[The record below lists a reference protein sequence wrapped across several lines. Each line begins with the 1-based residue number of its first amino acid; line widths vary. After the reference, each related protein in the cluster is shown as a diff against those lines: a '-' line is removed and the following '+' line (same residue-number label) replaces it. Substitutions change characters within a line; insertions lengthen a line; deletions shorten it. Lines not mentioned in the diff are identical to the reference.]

1 MTIEPAGRETAVT
14 RYAVEESVATITLDR
29 PERHN
34 AWTSEMG
41 EQYFDHL
48 ERAAA
53 DPDVRA
59 IVVTGAGSSFCPGL
73 DMGGLAAVAT
83 AGEAR
88 GGTRPPTFPL
98 TIPKPIVAAINGA
111 CAGIG
116 LSLALMCD
124 LRFAAAG
131 AKLTTSFARRGLVA
145 EHGTSW
151 VLPRLIGTARALDL
165 LLSGRVVLA
174 EEARDLGLVNF
185 VVPRDQVLP
194 AALDYARDL
203 ARNASPTSMSVIKR
217 QVLRHL
223 DLTLDEALAE
233 SNVLMA
239 ESLRRPDVAEGV
251 ASFVE
256 RRPPRFEPLSQRK
269 ARPAG

>member
-1 MTIEPAGRETAVT
+1 MTAGAAVT
-14 RYAVEESVATITLDR
+14 RYQVNGSVATITLDR

-34 AWTSEMG
+34 AWTAEMG

-48 ERAAA
+48 EHAAA

-59 IVVTGAGSSFCPGL
+59 IVVTGAGRSFCPGL
-73 DMGGLAAVAT
+73 DMGGLASVAT

-88 GGTRPPTFPL
+88 GGTRPQTFPL
-98 TIPKPIVAAINGA
+98 GIPKPIVAAINGA

-124 LRFAAAG
+124 IRFAASG

-151 VLPRLIGTARALDL
+151 ILPRLVGTARALDL
-165 LLSGRVVLA
+165 LLSARVVLA
-174 EEARDLGLVNF
+174 EEALELGLVNF
-185 VVPRDQVLP
+185 VLPPEQVLP
-194 AALDYARDL
+194 AALDYAGDL

-223 DLTLDEALAE
+223 DLTLDGALAE
-233 SNVLMA
+233 SNALMA

-256 RRPPRFEPLSQRK
+256 RRQPRFEPLTG
-269 ARPAG
+269 PADPAAG

>member
-1 MTIEPAGRETAVT
+1 MTIESTAGEAAVV
-14 RYAVEESVATITLDR
+14 RYELEDAVATITLDR

-41 EQYFDHL
+41 ERYFDHL

-53 DPDVRA
+53 DPEVRA
-59 IVVTGAGSSFCPGL
+59 IVVTGAGRSFCPGL
-73 DMGGLAAVAT
+73 DMGALAGVAD
-83 AGEAR
+83 AGSAEGAS
-88 GGTRPPTFPL
+88 RPQTFPL
-98 TIPKPIVAAINGA
+98 GIPKPIVCAINGA

-124 LRFAAAG
+124 IRFAAAG

-151 VLPRLIGTARALDL
+151 LLPRLVGTARALDL
-165 LLSGRVVLA
+165 LLSARVVLA
-174 EEARDLGLVNF
+174 EEAREMGLVNF
-185 VVPRDQVLP
+185 VVPPDELLP
-194 AALDYARDL
+194 AALAYARDL

-217 QVLRHL
+217 QVLRHVDLPL
-223 DLTLDEALAE
+223 DQAMAE
-233 SNVLMA
+233 SNALMA

-256 RRPPRFEPLSQRK
+256 RRPPRFAPL
-269 ARPAG
+269 GE

>member
-1 MTIEPAGRETAVT
+1 MSEAVT

-41 EQYFDHL
+41 EQYFDQL

-53 DPDVRA
+53 DTDVRA
-59 IVVTGAGSSFCPGL
+59 IVVTGAGRSFCPGL
-73 DMGGLAAVAT
+73 DMGGLAAVAS

-88 GGTRPPTFPL
+88 GVTRPQTFPL
-98 TIPKPIVAAINGA
+98 GIPKPIIAAINGA

-124 LRFAAAG
+124 IRFAAAG

-151 VLPRLIGTARALDL
+151 VLPRLVGTARALDL
-165 LLSGRVVLA
+165 LLSARVVLA
-174 EEARDLGLVNF
+174 EEALELGLVNF
-185 VVPRDQVLP
+185 VVPPERVLP

-217 QVLRHL
+217 QILRHL
-223 DLTLDEALAE
+223 DLPLDEALAE
-233 SNVLMA
+233 SNALMA
-239 ESLRRPDVAEGV
+239 ESLQRPDVAEGV

-256 RRPPRFEPLSQRK
+256 RRPPRFAAL
-269 ARPAG
+269 AR

>member
-1 MTIEPAGRETAVT
+1 MTIEPAVI
-14 RYAVEESVATITLDR
+14 RYAVDDSVATITLDR

-59 IVVTGAGSSFCPGL
+59 IVVTGAGRSFCPGL

-88 GGTRPPTFPL
+88 GGTRPQTFPL
-98 TIPKPIVAAINGA
+98 GIPKPIIAAINGA

-124 LRFAAAG
+124 IRFAAAG
-131 AKLTTSFARRGLVA
+131 AKLTTAFARRGLVA

-151 VLPRLIGTARALDL
+151 VLPRLVGTARALDL
-165 LLSGRVVLA
+165 LLSARVVVA
-174 EEARDLGLVNF
+174 EEARELGLVNF
-185 VVPRDQVLP
+185 VVPPEQVLQ
-194 AALDYARDL
+194 AATDYARDL
-203 ARNASPTSMSVIKR
+203 AHNASPASMSVIKR

-233 SNVLMA
+233 SNALMA
-239 ESLRRPDVAEGV
+239 ESLRRLDVAEGV

-256 RRPPRFEPLSQRK
+256 RRPPRFEPLR
-269 ARPAG
+269 

>member
-1 MTIEPAGRETAVT
+1 MTIEPAGREAAVT

-34 AWTSEMG
+34 AWTVEMG

-53 DPDVRA
+53 DTGVRA
-59 IVVTGAGSSFCPGL
+59 IVVTGAGRSFCPGL
-73 DMGGLAAVAT
+73 DMGGLAAVAQ
-83 AGEAR
+83 AGAAR
-88 GGTRPPTFPL
+88 GGTRPQTFPL
-98 TIPKPIVAAINGA
+98 GIPKPIVAAINGA

-124 LRFAAAG
+124 IRFAAAG

-151 VLPRLIGTARALDL
+151 LLPRLVGTARALDL
-165 LLSGRVVLA
+165 LLSARVVLA
-174 EEARDLGLVNF
+174 EEARELGLVNF
-185 VVPRDQVLP
+185 VVPHDEVLP
-194 AALDYARDL
+194 AALSYARDL
-203 ARNASPTSMSVIKR
+203 ARNVSPASMSVIKR

-223 DLTLDEALAE
+223 DLPLDEAMAE
-233 SNVLMA
+233 SNALMA
-239 ESLRRPDVAEGV
+239 ESLRRPDAAEGV

-256 RRPPRFEPLSQRK
+256 RRPPRFQPL
-269 ARPAG
+269 AG

>member
-1 MTIEPAGRETAVT
+1 MTIEPAGRETAPT
-14 RYAVEESVATITLDR
+14 RYAVEDGVATITLDR

-34 AWTSEMG
+34 AWTAEMG

-59 IVVTGAGSSFCPGL
+59 IVVTGAGRSFCPGL

-83 AGEAR
+83 AGEAE
-88 GGTRPPTFPL
+88 GGARPQTFAL
-98 TIPKPIVAAINGA
+98 GIPKPVIAAINGA

-124 LRFAAAG
+124 IRFAAAG

-151 VLPRLIGTARALDL
+151 ILPRLVGTAHALDL
-165 LLSGRVVLA
+165 LFSGRVVLA

-185 VVPRDQVLP
+185 VVPPERVLA
-194 AALDYARDL
+194 AALDYARDV

-223 DLTLDEALAE
+223 DLTLDEAMAE
-233 SNVLMA
+233 SNALMA
-239 ESLRRPDVAEGV
+239 ESLRRPDAAEGV

-256 RRPPRFEPLSQRK
+256 KRPPRFAPL
-269 ARPAG
+269 

>member
-1 MTIEPAGRETAVT
+1 MTIERAGREEALT
-14 RYAVEESVATITLDR
+14 RYAVEDGVATITLSR

-34 AWTSEMG
+34 AWTPEMG

-53 DPDVRA
+53 DRDVRA
-59 IVVTGAGSSFCPGL
+59 IVVTGAGRSFCPGY
-73 DMGGLAAVAT
+73 DMSGLAAVAR
-83 AGEAR
+83 AGAAE
-88 GGTRPPTFPL
+88 GGRRPQTFPL
-98 TIPKPIVAAINGA
+98 GIPKPIVAGINGA

-124 LRFAAAG
+124 IRFAAAG
-131 AKLTTSFARRGLVA
+131 AKLTTSFSRRGLVA

-151 VLPRLIGTARALDL
+151 LLPRLVGTARALDL

-174 EEARDLGLVNF
+174 EEAMDMGLVNF
-185 VVPRDQVLP
+185 VVPPDRVLP
-194 AALDYARDL
+194 AALEYARDL
-203 ARNASPTSMSVIKR
+203 AANASPTSMSVVKR

-233 SNVLMA
+233 TNALMA
-239 ESLRRPDVAEGV
+239 ESLGRPDVAEGV
-251 ASFVE
+251 ASFLE
-256 RRPPRFEPLSQRK
+256 RRPPRFAPL
-269 ARPAG
+269 AP

>member
-14 RYAVEESVATITLDR
+14 RYAVEDGVATITLDR

-34 AWTSEMG
+34 AWTPEMG

-53 DPDVRA
+53 DPAVRA
-59 IVVTGAGSSFCPGL
+59 IVVTGAGRSFCPGL
-73 DMGGLAAVAT
+73 DMGGLSAVAT
-83 AGEAR
+83 AGEAER
-88 GGTRPPTFPL
+88 STRPQTFPL
-98 TIPKPIVAAINGA
+98 GIPKPVVAAINGA

-116 LSLALMCD
+116 LSMALMCD
-124 LRFAAAG
+124 IRFAAAG

-151 VLPRLIGTARALDL
+151 ILPRLVGTARALDL

-185 VVPRDQVLP
+185 VVPPERVL
-194 AALDYARDL
+194 AAAQDYARDV
-203 ARNASPTSMSVIKR
+203 ARNASPSSMSVIKR

-223 DLTLDEALAE
+223 DLTLEEALAE
-233 SNVLMA
+233 SNALMA

-256 RRPPRFEPLSQRK
+256 KRPPRFAPL
-269 ARPAG
+269 

>member
-1 MTIEPAGRETAVT
+1 MTIEPAGREGVVT
-14 RYAVEESVATITLDR
+14 RCVVEDRVATITLSR

-34 AWTSEMG
+34 AWTPEMG
-41 EQYFDHL
+41 EEYFDHL

-59 IVVTGAGSSFCPGL
+59 IVVTGAGKSFCPGA
-73 DMGGLAAVAT
+73 DMSGLAEVAAT
-83 AGEAR
+83 GAAP
-88 GGTRPPTFPL
+88 GGRRPQTLPL
-98 TIPKPIVAAINGA
+98 GIPKPIVAAINGA

-124 LRFAAAG
+124 IRFAAAG

-151 VLPRLIGTARALDL
+151 ILPRVLGTARALDL

-174 EEARDLGLVNF
+174 EEARELGLVNF
-185 VVPRDQVLP
+185 VVAREQVLP
-194 AALDYARDL
+194 AALEY

-223 DLTLDEALAE
+223 DLSLDEALAD
-233 SNVLMA
+233 SNALMA

-256 RRPPRFEPLSQRK
+256 RRPPRFEPLR
-269 ARPAG
+269 G

>member
-1 MTIEPAGRETAVT
+1 MTIEAAGREAAVT

-53 DPDVRA
+53 APDVRA
-59 IVVTGAGSSFCPGL
+59 IVVTGAGRSFCPGL
-73 DMGGLAAVAT
+73 DMAVLGEAAT
-83 AGEAR
+83 AAAAR
-88 GGTRPPTFPL
+88 GGTRPQTFPL
-98 TIPKPIVAAINGA
+98 GIPKPLIAAINGA

-124 LRFAAAG
+124 IRFAAAG

-151 VLPRLIGTARALDL
+151 LLPRLVGTARALDL
-165 LLSGRVVLA
+165 LLSARVVMA
-174 EEARDLGLVNF
+174 EEAHEMGLVNF
-185 VVPRDQVLP
+185 VVERERVLP

-203 ARNASPTSMSVIKR
+203 ARNVSPTSMSVIKR
-217 QVLRHL
+217 QVIRHL
-223 DLTLDEALAE
+223 DLPLDQALVE
-233 SNVLMA
+233 SNALMA

-256 RRPPRFEPLSQRK
+256 LRPPRFEPL
-269 ARPAG
+269 ARP

>member
-1 MTIEPAGRETAVT
+1 MPIEPGREAAVT
-14 RYAVEESVATITLDR
+14 RYVVEESVATITLDR

-41 EQYFDHL
+41 EQYFDQL

-53 DPDVRA
+53 DPGVRA
-59 IVVTGAGSSFCPGL
+59 IVVTGAGRSFCPGL
-73 DMGGLAAVAT
+73 DMGSLATVAS
-83 AGEAR
+83 AGSAQ
-88 GGTRPPTFPL
+88 GSSRPQTFPL
-98 TIPKPIVAAINGA
+98 GIPKPIIAAINGA

-124 LRFAAAG
+124 IRFAAAG
-131 AKLTTSFARRGLVA
+131 AKLTTAFARRGLIA

-151 VLPRLIGTARALDL
+151 LMPRLVGMARALDL
-165 LLSGRVVLA
+165 LLSARVVTA
-174 EEARDLGLVNF
+174 EEARELGLVNF
-185 VVPRDQVLP
+185 VVPQGQVLP

-203 ARNASPTSMSVIKR
+203 VQNVSPTSMSVIKR
-217 QVLRHL
+217 QVLRHVDLPL
-223 DLTLDEALAE
+223 DQALAE
-233 SNVLMA
+233 SNALMA

-256 RRPPRFEPLSQRK
+256 QRPPRFAPL
-269 ARPAG
+269 AR

>member
-1 MTIEPAGRETAVT
+1 MPIEPGREAAVT
-14 RYAVEESVATITLDR
+14 RYVVEQSVATITLDR

-53 DPDVRA
+53 DPGVRA
-59 IVVTGAGSSFCPGL
+59 IVVTGAGRSFCPGL
-73 DMGGLAAVAT
+73 DMGSLAAVAS
-83 AGEAR
+83 AGSAQ
-88 GGTRPPTFPL
+88 GGSRPQTFPL
-98 TIPKPIVAAINGA
+98 GIPKPIIAAINGA

-124 LRFAAAG
+124 IRFAAAG
-131 AKLTTSFARRGLVA
+131 AKLTTSFARRGLIA

-151 VLPRLIGTARALDL
+151 LLPRLVGTARALDL
-165 LLSGRVVLA
+165 LLSARVVTA
-174 EEARDLGLVNF
+174 EEAGELGLVNF
-185 VVPRDQVLP
+185 VVPQGQVLP

-203 ARNASPTSMSVIKR
+203 VQNVSPTSMSAIKR
-217 QVLRHL
+217 QVLRHV
-223 DLTLDEALAE
+223 DLPLDEALAE
-233 SNVLMA
+233 SNALMA

-256 RRPPRFEPLSQRK
+256 QRPPRFAPL
-269 ARPAG
+269 AR

>member
-1 MTIEPAGRETAVT
+1 MPIEPGREAAVT
-14 RYAVEESVATITLDR
+14 RYVVEESVATITLDR

-53 DPDVRA
+53 DPGVRA
-59 IVVTGAGSSFCPGL
+59 IVVTGAGRSFCPGL
-73 DMGGLAAVAT
+73 DMGSLAAVAS
-83 AGEAR
+83 AGSAQ
-88 GGTRPPTFPL
+88 GSSRPQTFPL
-98 TIPKPIVAAINGA
+98 GIPKPIIAAINGA

-124 LRFAAAG
+124 IRFAAAG
-131 AKLTTSFARRGLVA
+131 AKLTTAFARRGLIA

-151 VLPRLIGTARALDL
+151 LLPRLVGIARALDL
-165 LLSGRVVLA
+165 LLSARVVTA
-174 EEARDLGLVNF
+174 EEARELGLVNF
-185 VVPRDQVLP
+185 VVPQGEVLP

-203 ARNASPTSMSVIKR
+203 VQNVSPTSMSVIKR
-217 QVLRHL
+217 QVLRHVDLPL
-223 DLTLDEALAE
+223 DQALAE
-233 SNVLMA
+233 SNALMA

-256 RRPPRFEPLSQRK
+256 QRPPRFAPL
-269 ARPAG
+269 AR